1 MGGKITN
8 KRGLHIKE
16 AYVAVGEISIQR
28 VLLWHGWQGSC
39 TSIGLTSAWSW
50 EESYIWKWKKI
61 SLIFLVFSALCS
73 LGSCALDDFLCIWR
87 SVSEKERSQVSQKP
101 TKFLETSEKTEG
113 EWSLFVWELMRRI
126 QGSKFTNLSTNE
138 LFSEIDYS
146 KCQQRI
152 QWTYQ
157 ITNVARHL
165 TCWVVCVW
173 HFLPECHF
181 VQLSNCTWNSFQ
193 SGKVYLIYCNSVLY
207 YFHFQREIGW
217 VWGQLASTFIIFLAT
232 RFINCPTS

>member
-1 MGGKITN
+1 MSQWEKYQFNAFYFGTDD
-8 KRGLHIKE
+8 RDPAPQSALQVPE
-16 AYVAVGEISIQR
+16 AGRRATFGN
-28 VLLWHGWQGSC
+28 G
-39 TSIGLTSAWSW
+39 
-50 EESYIWKWKKI
+50 KKI

-193 SGKVYLIYCNSVLY
+193 SGKVYLIYCNSVLT
-207 YFHFQREIGW
+207 I
-217 VWGQLASTFIIFLAT
+217 FI
-232 RFINCPTS
+232 SKGK